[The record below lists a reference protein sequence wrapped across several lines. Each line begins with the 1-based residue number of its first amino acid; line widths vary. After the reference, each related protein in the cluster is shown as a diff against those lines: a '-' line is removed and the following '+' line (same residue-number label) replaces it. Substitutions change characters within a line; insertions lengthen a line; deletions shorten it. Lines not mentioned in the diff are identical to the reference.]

1 MITKK
6 KKNEVTSLIPI
17 KEIDFEKEYF
27 IYSDGTIMDFIQIN
41 PKDIKNLD
49 DDERRLDNSYF
60 EKFYKLTSEDIKI
73 WALNFPE
80 DTTKQKKYFSDKI
93 QKSKNPMFKE
103 LLDTALLQ
111 VEYLQ
116 ENYLTREFYMQI
128 FCETEEEYR
137 KTIDNIQS
145 VLGMNERALTNRI
158 SLEKKVEILYK
169 INNKNRRI
177 DNEKSS
183 FSNKNLISKIQP
195 EGGIFFEADYARTGV
210 GYETCIHTFKFPDV
224 LDENWL
230 MNLCRKD
237 NTITTIDLYTLEK
250 GVVQANI
257 NKSIG
262 EQDSR
267 SRFAQNYEQY
277 YDAEL
282 RKEELRQLYDEISR
296 MGEVVKMLQIRIYVY
311 AMTREELESRCEKII
326 NDLGTDEYK
335 SAIFLNEMEEE
346 WKSQYLPYRKQCTKL
361 SFEGNPFKTE
371 AIAGGNPFYTSELR
385 DPNGNY
391 MGATPSGGSVL
402 FDEFHKSKTRLQYH
416 CVAIGLQR
424 SGKSTYLKKRF
435 EYNAARGN
443 FIRCFDVTG
452 EFKNMTREYG
462 GKVIKFDGSEGMLN
476 RLEIKQV
483 TDNEFVNYARHI
495 AKVQSIY
502 RSAKVECASHEMNR
516 FHEILDVLYEK
527 FDLKPHVGKKIT
539 KLPVNAYPTL
549 TDLINTTLDE
559 MERMKVTEYAET
571 EKALIAEK
579 MIDYDHILDQLKK
592 LKETYG
598 KIFDGIT
605 SIENVMDEQII
616 TYDLSNVKE
625 LEDSIFTAI
634 LINLLSLSWDNC
646 VTNGIIMK
654 EKWESGQIDWEDVVR
669 FLIIIDESHRW
680 VNTSKPQ
687 VLEMIDIFMR
697 EAPKFFGSLLF
708 ASHSI
713 RDFFPTLDGSGTGS
727 VDARV
732 MNQLKNIFEL
742 TQYKVLFHQE
752 SSAIPMLDVAFG
764 SMLTVSQKNRI
775 PLLGQG
781 ECILCIAN
789 EHNIEYKVFLTEK
802 ERVLFAGGA

>member
-17 KEIDFEKEYF
+17 KEIDFEKKYF

-80 DTTKQKKYFSDKI
+80 DTTEQKKYFSDKI

-462 GKVIKFDGSEGMLN
+462 GKVINFDGSEGMLN
-476 RLEIKQV
+476 WLEIKQV

>member
-80 DTTKQKKYFSDKI
+80 DTTEQKKYFSDKI

-462 GKVIKFDGSEGMLN
+462 GKVINFDGSEGMLN
-476 RLEIKQV
+476 WLEIKQV

-559 MERMKVTEYAET
+559 MESMKVTEYAET

>member
-27 IYSDGTIMDFIQIN
+27 IYSDGTIMDFIHIN

-80 DTTKQKKYFSDKI
+80 DTTEQKKYFSDKI

-462 GKVIKFDGSEGMLN
+462 GKVINFDGSEGMLN
-476 RLEIKQV
+476 WLEIKQV

>member
-6 KKNEVTSLIPI
+6 KKNEVTRLIPI
-17 KEIDFEKEYF
+17 KKIDFEKEYF

-49 DDERRLDNSYF
+49 DDERLLDNRYF
-60 EKFYKLTSEDIKI
+60 EKFYKLTSADIKI

-80 DTTKQKKYFSDKI
+80 DTTEQKKYFSDKI
-93 QKSKNPMFKE
+93 KKNKNPIFKE
-103 LLDTALLQ
+103 LLDTAFLQ

-177 DNEKSS
+177 DNEKLS

-195 EGGIFFEADYARTGV
+195 DGGIFFEADYARTGV
-210 GYETCIHTFKFPDV
+210 GYETCIHVFKFPDA

-230 MNLCRKD
+230 MHLCRKD

-257 NKSIG
+257 NKSIE

-311 AMTREELESRCEKII
+311 AMTREELESRCEDII
-326 NDLGTDEYK
+326 NNLGTDYK
-335 SAIFLNEMEEE
+335 LAIFLNEMEEE
-346 WKSQYLPYRKQCTKL
+346 WKSQYLPYRKQGTKM

-462 GKVIKFDGSEGMLN
+462 GKVINFDGSEGMLN
-476 RLEIKQV
+476 WLEIKQV

-502 RSAKVECASHEMNR
+502 RSAKVECDTHEMNR

-527 FDLKPHVGKKIT
+527 FNLKPHVGKKIT
-539 KLPVNAYPTL
+539 KLPVDSYPTL

-559 MERMKVTEYAET
+559 MEKMKVTEYAET

-579 MIDYDHILDQLKK
+579 MIDFDHILDQLKK

-598 KIFDGIT
+598 RIFDGVT

>member
-80 DTTKQKKYFSDKI
+80 DTTEQKKYFSDKI

-462 GKVIKFDGSEGMLN
+462 GKVINFDGSEGMLN
-476 RLEIKQV
+476 WLEIKQV

-527 FDLKPHVGKKIT
+527 FDLKPHVEKKIT

>member
-1 MITKK
+1 
-6 KKNEVTSLIPI
+6 
-17 KEIDFEKEYF
+17 
-27 IYSDGTIMDFIQIN
+27 
-41 PKDIKNLD
+41 
-49 DDERRLDNSYF
+49 
-60 EKFYKLTSEDIKI
+60 
-73 WALNFPE
+73 
-80 DTTKQKKYFSDKI
+80 
-93 QKSKNPMFKE
+93 
-103 LLDTALLQ
+103 
-111 VEYLQ
+111 
-116 ENYLTREFYMQI
+116 
-128 FCETEEEYR
+128 
-137 KTIDNIQS
+137 
-145 VLGMNERALTNRI
+145 
-158 SLEKKVEILYK
+158 
-169 INNKNRRI
+169 
-177 DNEKSS
+177 
-183 FSNKNLISKIQP
+183 
-195 EGGIFFEADYARTGV
+195 
-210 GYETCIHTFKFPDV
+210 
-224 LDENWL
+224 
-230 MNLCRKD
+230 
-237 NTITTIDLYTLEK
+237 
-250 GVVQANI
+250 
-257 NKSIG
+257 
-262 EQDSR
+262 
-267 SRFAQNYEQY
+267 
-277 YDAEL
+277 
-282 RKEELRQLYDEISR
+282 
-296 MGEVVKMLQIRIYVY
+296 
-311 AMTREELESRCEKII
+311 
-326 NDLGTDEYK
+326 
-335 SAIFLNEMEEE
+335 
-346 WKSQYLPYRKQCTKL
+346 
-361 SFEGNPFKTE
+361 
-371 AIAGGNPFYTSELR
+371 
-385 DPNGNY
+385 

-462 GKVIKFDGSEGMLN
+462 GKVINFDGSEGMLN
-476 RLEIKQV
+476 WLEIKQV

>member
-80 DTTKQKKYFSDKI
+80 DTTEQKKYFSDKI

-462 GKVIKFDGSEGMLN
+462 GKVINFDGSEGMLN
-476 RLEIKQV
+476 WLEIKQV

-625 LEDSIFTAI
+625 LEDSIFIAI

>member
-80 DTTKQKKYFSDKI
+80 DTTEQKKYFSDKI

-462 GKVIKFDGSEGMLN
+462 GKVINFDGSEGMLN
-476 RLEIKQV
+476 WLEIKQV

-781 ECILCIAN
+781 KCILCIAN

>member
-80 DTTKQKKYFSDKI
+80 DTTEQKKYFSDKI

-462 GKVIKFDGSEGMLN
+462 GKVINFDGSEGMLN
-476 RLEIKQV
+476 WLEIKQV

-549 TDLINTTLDE
+549 TDLINTTLEE

>member
-80 DTTKQKKYFSDKI
+80 DTTEQKKYFSDKI

-145 VLGMNERALTNRI
+145 VLGMKERALTNRI

-462 GKVIKFDGSEGMLN
+462 GKVINFDGSEGMLN
-476 RLEIKQV
+476 WLEIKQV

>member
-1 MITKK
+1 
-6 KKNEVTSLIPI
+6 
-17 KEIDFEKEYF
+17 
-27 IYSDGTIMDFIQIN
+27 MDFIQIN

-80 DTTKQKKYFSDKI
+80 DTTEQKKYFSDKI

-311 AMTREELESRCEKII
+311 AMTREELE
-326 NDLGTDEYK
+326 
-335 SAIFLNEMEEE
+335 
-346 WKSQYLPYRKQCTKL
+346 
-361 SFEGNPFKTE
+361 
-371 AIAGGNPFYTSELR
+371 
-385 DPNGNY
+385 
-391 MGATPSGGSVL
+391 
-402 FDEFHKSKTRLQYH
+402 
-416 CVAIGLQR
+416 
-424 SGKSTYLKKRF
+424 
-435 EYNAARGN
+435 
-443 FIRCFDVTG
+443 
-452 EFKNMTREYG
+452 
-462 GKVIKFDGSEGMLN
+462 
-476 RLEIKQV
+476 
-483 TDNEFVNYARHI
+483 
-495 AKVQSIY
+495 
-502 RSAKVECASHEMNR
+502 
-516 FHEILDVLYEK
+516 
-527 FDLKPHVGKKIT
+527 
-539 KLPVNAYPTL
+539 
-549 TDLINTTLDE
+549 
-559 MERMKVTEYAET
+559 
-571 EKALIAEK
+571 
-579 MIDYDHILDQLKK
+579 
-592 LKETYG
+592 
-598 KIFDGIT
+598 
-605 SIENVMDEQII
+605 
-616 TYDLSNVKE
+616 
-625 LEDSIFTAI
+625 
-634 LINLLSLSWDNC
+634 LSL
-646 VTNGIIMK
+646 IHI
-654 EKWESGQIDWEDVVR
+654 
-669 FLIIIDESHRW
+669 
-680 VNTSKPQ
+680 
-687 VLEMIDIFMR
+687 
-697 EAPKFFGSLLF
+697 
-708 ASHSI
+708 
-713 RDFFPTLDGSGTGS
+713 
-727 VDARV
+727 
-732 MNQLKNIFEL
+732 
-742 TQYKVLFHQE
+742 
-752 SSAIPMLDVAFG
+752 
-764 SMLTVSQKNRI
+764 
-775 PLLGQG
+775 
-781 ECILCIAN
+781 
-789 EHNIEYKVFLTEK
+789 
-802 ERVLFAGGA
+802 

>member
-80 DTTKQKKYFSDKI
+80 DTTEQKKYFSDKI

-462 GKVIKFDGSEGMLN
+462 GKVINFDGNEGMLN
-476 RLEIKQV
+476 WLEIKQV

>member
-80 DTTKQKKYFSDKI
+80 DTTEQKKYFSDKI

-462 GKVIKFDGSEGMLN
+462 GKVINFDGSEGMLN
-476 RLEIKQV
+476 WLEIKQV

-549 TDLINTTLDE
+549 TDLINTTLVE